1 MILHLLSSPPGA
13 SPGLRAAPILRPL
26 RALLTCS
33 LGPRLW
39 GIAAVAAGSSSS
51 SLSSPPACPRRSWI
65 APGWGGTSFPLAPFR
80 GVLSLLLR
88 EPVVRRDP
96 LVPPHQGTDD
106 SLFSR
111 DWCWDS
117 EQRCS
122 TVRLLPAITQ
132 PRGPTLTPS
141 CEYIQER
148 EIPSVAYSV
157 VKVME
162 RHTNFCMQIAYN
174 FLWKIDL
181 ILEPNWRGALD
192 HHTP

>member
-1 MILHLLSSPPGA
+1 MILHPLSSPPGA

-39 GIAAVAAGSSSS
+39 GIAAVAAGPSSS

-80 GVLSLLLR
+80 GVPSLLLR

-106 SLFSR
+106 SSSLTTGAGTRSR
-111 DWCWDS
+111 GTLLCVYF
-117 EQRCS
+117 QRLLDFEVPPSLPVASTSRKEIFPSITSS
-122 TVRLLPAITQ
+122 TVKVIK
-132 PRGPTLTPS
+132 
-141 CEYIQER
+141 ER
-148 EIPSVAYSV
+148 
-157 VKVME
+157 
-162 RHTNFCMQIAYN
+162 AYN
-174 FLWKIDL
+174 L
-181 ILEPNWRGALD
+181 GGV
-192 HHTP
+192 